1 MRYSGLTAA
10 TLAALSLAAC
20 DVNVRSDDGNTSVR
34 AGRNEATGRIEA
46 DINADGR
53 GFRADLGNG
62 SGGEVTVGNGTSVNY
77 SNGDLRATVRT
88 DENRSISVTTNRY

>member
-1 MRYSGLTAA
+1 MRNPGLAA
-10 TLAALSLAAC
+10 AAFAALSLAAC

-46 DINADGR
+46 DIQADGR

-62 SGGEVTVGNGTSVNY
+62 SGGEVTVGNGTSVNI
-77 SNGDLRATVRT
+77 SNGELRATVRT

>member
-1 MRYSGLTAA
+1 MRNPGLTAA
-10 TLAALSLAAC
+10 AFAALSLAAC
-20 DVNVRSDDGNTSVR
+20 DVSVKSDDGNTSVR

-46 DINADGR
+46 DIQADGR

-62 SGGEVTVGNGTSVNY
+62 SGGEVIVGNGTSVNY
-77 SNGDLRATVRT
+77 SNGNLRATVRT